1 MGYFMSYGRGCAFST
16 LAVAAVLALP
26 ADGQSVVSTRS
37 GVVHFFEGAVYLGDK
52 PLEPHLGRFP
62 SMAKGAELR
71 TEQGR
76 AEVLLTPAV
85 FLRISE
91 RSAIRMLANDLT
103 DTRVELLAGSAI
115 VDSEEPSSGTS
126 VTLIYRDWNV
136 HFLKKGVY
144 RIDSEPPRLWVRQGD
159 AEVSAGVTGV
169 RVSVKHGMGLPFA
182 AVLVPERSVDEP
194 FDALS
199 NWADGRSQS
208 ISADNTIAASIQDP
222 ASINATN
229 FALDSFTYFPM
240 LGISPIGAGLSRP
253 YSSLVPY
260 QPGFNS
266 IYFPGYTY
274 RPLFLGL
281 VPGGFRNPL
290 HPLPRVGASPGVGAG
305 VASPRSP
312 SPIRPGPPPHLAPG
326 RPAPHGGVHG
336 GAGAHR

>member
-1 MGYFMSYGRGCAFST
+1 MSYGRACTFST

-37 GVVHFFEGAVYLGDK
+37 GVVHFFEGAVYLGDQ

-62 SMAKGAELR
+62 SMAKGGELR

-76 AEVLLTPAV
+76 AEVLLTPGV
-85 FLRISE
+85 FLRMSD
-91 RSAIRMLANDLT
+91 RSAIRMVANDLT
-103 DTRVELLAGSAI
+103 DTRVELLTGSAI
-115 VDSEEPSSGTS
+115 VDSEELSSGTS
-126 VTLIYRDWNV
+126 VTLIYKDWNV
-136 HFLKKGVY
+136 HFLQKGVY
-144 RIDSEPPRLWVRQGD
+144 RIDSEPPSLWVRRGE
-159 AEVSAGVTGV
+159 AEVSAGATGV

-182 AVLVPERSVDEP
+182 DVLVPERSIDEP

-199 NWADGRSQS
+199 NWANGRNQS
-208 ISADNTIAASIQDP
+208 ISADNAISASIQDP

-240 LGISPIGAGLSRP
+240 LGVSPVGAGLS
-253 YSSLVPY
+253 SLYNSLGTY

-274 RPLFLGL
+274 RPLFLGWA
-281 VPGGFRNPL
+281 PGGFRSPL
-290 HPLPRVGASPGVGAG
+290 HSLPRVGVSPGVGAG
-305 VASPRSP
+305 LASPRTP
-312 SPIRPGPPPHLAPG
+312 SPVRPGPPPRLAPG

-336 GAGAHR
+336 GGGVRR

>member
-1 MGYFMSYGRGCAFST
+1 MSYGRACTFST

-37 GVVHFFEGAVYLGDK
+37 GVVHFFEGAVYLGDQ

-85 FLRISE
+85 FLRMSE
-91 RSAIRMLANDLT
+91 RSAIRMVANDLT

-115 VDSEEPSSGTS
+115 VDSEELSSGTS
-126 VTLIYRDWNV
+126 VTLIYKDWNV
-136 HFLKKGVY
+136 HFLQKGVY
-144 RIDSEPPRLWVRQGD
+144 RIDSEPPRLWVRQGE
-159 AEVSAGVTGV
+159 AEVSAGVTGG
-169 RVSVKHGMGLPFA
+169 RVSVKHGMDLPFA
-182 AVLVPERSVDEP
+182 AVLVPERSIDEP

-199 NWADGRSQS
+199 NWANGRNQS
-208 ISADNTIAASIQDP
+208 ISADNAIAANIQDP
-222 ASINATN
+222 ASMNTMS
-229 FALDSFTYFPM
+229 FALDGLTYFPM
-240 LGISPIGAGLSRP
+240 LGVSPVGAGLS
-253 YSSLVPY
+253 SLY
-260 QPGFNS
+260 NSLGTIQPGFNS

-281 VPGGFRNPL
+281 VPGGFRS
-290 HPLPRVGASPGVGAG
+290 RVGVSPGVGAG
-305 VASPRSP
+305 IASPRTP
-312 SPIRPGPPPHLAPG
+312 SPVRPGPPPRLAPG

-336 GAGAHR
+336 VGGARR